1 MEQHMRALIVGGGV
15 IGTSIAYHLTA
26 RAADVIIIERKAIAC
41 AASGKSG
48 GFLAMDWCD
57 GSPLMQLARRS
68 FALRAELAEQCNG
81 GWGYRRITTYG
92 GVMTGSSTFAWRRAQ
107 PGWL

>member
-26 RAADVIIIERKAIAC
+26 RAADVIII
-41 AASGKSG
+41 ASGKSG